1 MGRSG
6 TYWIMVLIGA
16 IAAVGGIFM
25 MRSEQLSL
33 HTPGKIVAWTSIALL
48 LISRIFFARK
58 QQPRPKAP
66 DPKSDLKI
74 S

>member
-1 MGRSG
+1 MGRSK

-25 MRSEQLSL
+25 VRSEQLSL
-33 HTPGKIVAWTSIALL
+33 HTPGKIVGWTGIALL

-58 QQPRPKAP
+58 QQPKPKAP